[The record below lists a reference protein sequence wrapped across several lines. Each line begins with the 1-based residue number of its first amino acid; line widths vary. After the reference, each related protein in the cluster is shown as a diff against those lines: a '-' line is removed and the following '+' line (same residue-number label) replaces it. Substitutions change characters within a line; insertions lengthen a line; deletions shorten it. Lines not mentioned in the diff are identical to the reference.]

1 MRIHEGEEAVHDSNG
16 RELIMKGLLV
26 VGVLLG
32 TALLVGSA
40 MAQEVR
46 GVTDTEIILGM
57 HTDLS
62 GPAATYG
69 VSSSNAIKMRF
80 DEVNEAGGI
89 QGRKIKLIVEDTQ
102 YQVPRAVQAGT
113 KLINRDHIFAMV
125 AALGT
130 PMNNALFKEQFEAGV
145 PNLFPLSAARSMYLP
160 FNRLKFVG
168 AATYVDQIR
177 AGIKYFVEKK
187 GKKKVC
193 AMYQDTDFGKEV
205 LDGAQLQLDAMKM
218 PLVETVTHKPTDQD
232 FTAQIT
238 KLRAA
243 GCDLVAMG
251 TIVRDSIVP
260 YATARKM
267 GWNDVDF
274 LASAAGY
281 DLFVASAQGGV
292 TEGFYAMGLTDMPY
306 RDRLSPVAQAW
317 FDKYK
322 ERFKAD
328 PNIGAVYGED
338 AADLTVLG
346 LDRAGP
352 NLTLDSFIKGME
364 SIQHYHDIFNGPE
377 QNYGP
382 DKHQG
387 ANSSFLAIVKGGR
400 WVRVTDP
407 LIY

>member
-1 MRIHEGEEAVHDSNG
+1 
-16 RELIMKGLLV
+16 MKRWLG
-26 VGVLLG
+26 VGALLG
-32 TALLVGSA
+32 TALLAGSA
-40 MAQEVR
+40 VAQEVR
-46 GVTDTEIILGM
+46 GVTKDEIILGM

-69 VSSSNAIKMRF
+69 VSSSNAVKMRF
-80 DEVNEAGGI
+80 DEVNAAGGI
-89 QGRKIKLIVEDTQ
+89 HGRKIKLIVEDTQ

-125 AALGT
+125 APLGT

-160 FNRLKFVG
+160 FNRLKFYG
-168 AATYVDQIR
+168 AASYVDEIR
-177 AGIKYFVEKK
+177 AGIKYFVEKR

-205 LDGAQLQLDAMKM
+205 LDGAQLQLDEMKM
-218 PLVETVTHKPTDQD
+218 PLVETATHKPTDQD

-238 KLRAA
+238 KLKAA
-243 GCDLVAMG
+243 DCDLVAMG

-306 RDRLSPVAQAW
+306 RDTLSPVAQGW

-328 PNIGAVYGED
+328 PNIGAVYGEV

-352 NLTLDSFIKGME
+352 NLTLDSFTKGME

-382 DKHQG
+382 EKHQG
-387 ANSSFLAIVKGGR
+387 ANSSFLAEVKGGR